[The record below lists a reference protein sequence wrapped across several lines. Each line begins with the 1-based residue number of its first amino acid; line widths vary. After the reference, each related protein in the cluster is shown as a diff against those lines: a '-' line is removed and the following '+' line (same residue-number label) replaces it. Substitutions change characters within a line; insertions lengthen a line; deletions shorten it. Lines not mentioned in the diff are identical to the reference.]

1 MRVAYLSSEYPKVT
15 HTFIRREILG
25 VEKHGVDVL
34 RLSIRKPGIEALPE
48 AEDRRELQRTEGILD
63 RGARLAAD
71 AGLAALRRP
80 RRFLAA
86 ASKALRYGLRSQ
98 RGLARHAAYFVE
110 ACAVARLAEEHGVEH
125 LHAHFGLNA
134 AMVAMLAREL
144 GGPPFSFMIH
154 GPGEFDGPELLHIPQ
169 KVAAAS
175 FVTAITDFA
184 RSQTWRWTPPEQ
196 WPKVHVVRCGVDR
209 AFLDVEPRP
218 VPDVPRFLNIGRM
231 GQSKAQPLILQAAAA
246 LRDRG
251 REFEVV
257 VIGDGELRGHLER
270 MIARLRL
277 DAVVKLV
284 GWKDGPAVRQALLDS
299 RALLLPS
306 FGEGLPVVIMEAFA
320 LGRPVITTR
329 IAGIPEL
336 VVHGENGWLIPAGNL
351 DRLVEAMAEAL
362 DTPVEQLTAMGL
374 TGRAAVLER
383 HDADREA
390 TKLARLLLESR
401 NTRSKGHGEEA
412 ADSAA
417 PRSGV
422 VLDGAEVGVAGP
434 AGVRRGRII
443 EPGSVS

>member
-25 VEKHGVDVL
+25 VERHGIDVL
-34 RLSIRKPGIEALPE
+34 RLAIRKPRSDELPE
-48 AEDRRELQRTEGILD
+48 ADDRRELERTEGILG
-63 RGARLAAD
+63 RGAMLAVD
-71 AGLAALRRP
+71 AALTALRRP

-110 ACAVARLAEEHGVEH
+110 ACAVARLTEASAVEH
-125 LHAHFGLNA
+125 LHAHFGMNA

-154 GPGEFDGPELLHIPQ
+154 GPGEFDAAEMLHLPQ

-184 RSQTWRWTPPEQ
+184 RSQTWRWSTPDQ

-209 AFLDVEPRP
+209 TFLEVEPQP

-231 GQSKAQPLILQAAAA
+231 GRSKAQPLILQAAAA

-251 REFEVV
+251 RELEVV

-277 DAVVKLV
+277 EGIVKLV
-284 GWKDGPAVRQALLDS
+284 GWKDGAAVRRALLDS

-320 LGRPVITTR
+320 LARPVITTR

-336 VVHGENGWLIPAGNL
+336 VVDGENGWLIPAGNL
-351 DRLVEAMAEAL
+351 ERLVEAMAEAL
-362 DTPVEQLTAMGL
+362 DAPPARLTAMGL
-374 TGRAAVLER
+374 AGRAAVIER
-383 HDADREA
+383 HDSEREA
-390 TKLARLLLESR
+390 TKLAGLLLASR
-401 NTRSKGHGEEA
+401 A
-412 ADSAA
+412 AA
-417 PRSGV
+417 PRSRV
-422 VLDGAEVGVAGP
+422 VLEGAEVAVASSVAVGH
-434 AGVRRGRII
+434 GGIV
-443 EPGSVS
+443 EPGPMA